1 MGVHIHI
8 LVVTIVIVVS
18 RSIELRLL
26 VAARESQVTSLQF
39 FLKII
44 DWQESSS
51 GRNQLATIYIYDTI
65 SYFAS

>member
-1 MGVHIHI
+1 VGIHIHI

-18 RSIELRLL
+18 QSIELRLL
-26 VAARESQVTSLQF
+26 VAVCESQVTSLQF

-51 GRNQLATIYIYDTI
+51 GCNQLAPILYI
-65 SYFAS
+65 